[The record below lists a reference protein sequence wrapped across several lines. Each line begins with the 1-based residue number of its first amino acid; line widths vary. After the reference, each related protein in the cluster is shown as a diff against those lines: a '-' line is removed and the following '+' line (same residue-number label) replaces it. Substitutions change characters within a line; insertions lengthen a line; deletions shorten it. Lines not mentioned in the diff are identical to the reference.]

1 LARLS
6 FNSRGIIV
14 VATITKLACAAALT
28 FSAFSAQAQEVLT
41 NGDFQSGLTGWT
53 SYTTPNGTIAE
64 NPSLPN
70 APQPQSAS
78 TVSFNVT
85 GSGAS
90 SALFLNAGKADSP
103 YGSGPQ
109 EGGGVF
115 QMFTTT
121 TAGIASFSADVAA
134 QFNSL
139 SGSFGLGLVSV
150 LLDGVV
156 MDSYEFPGVNAGP
169 ATLRSTLDFT
179 TNLAAGTHKISL
191 QATRIFGPARGVTSQ
206 YFDNV
211 SLNVTPVPEPTA
223 WAMLIGGFGLAGAAM
238 RRRSSRKL
246 AAA

>member
-1 LARLS
+1 M
-6 FNSRGIIV
+6 

-28 FSAFSAQAQEVLT
+28 FSAASAQAQEVVT

-53 SYTTPNGTIAE
+53 AYTTPNGTIAE
-64 NPSLPN
+64 LPSLPGAP
-70 APQPQSAS
+70 APQNAS
-78 TVSFNVT
+78 VVSFNVT
-85 GSGAS
+85 GSGAT

-121 TAGIASFSADVAA
+121 TNGIASFSADIAA
-134 QFNSL
+134 QFNSM

-156 MDSYEFPGVNAGP
+156 MDSYEFPGVAAGP

-179 TNLAAGTHKISL
+179 TNLAAGTHKLSL
-191 QATRIFGPARGVTSQ
+191 QATRIFGPGRGVTSQ

-211 SLNVTPVPEPTA
+211 SLNVTPVPEPVS
-223 WAMLIGGFGLAGAAM
+223 WAMMLGGFGLAGAAM
-238 RRRSSRKL
+238 RRRRSVKVVI
-246 AAA
+246 A